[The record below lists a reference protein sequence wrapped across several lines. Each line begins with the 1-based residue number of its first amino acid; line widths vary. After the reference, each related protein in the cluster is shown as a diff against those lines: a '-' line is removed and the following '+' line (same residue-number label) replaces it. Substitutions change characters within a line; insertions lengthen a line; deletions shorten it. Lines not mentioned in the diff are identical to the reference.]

1 MALATI
7 DDINIHLPRDKIEVD
22 TADYGPFQL
31 DAERVVRGMLA
42 GYYSSVTLASWSD
55 PETTPGLIRAVVG
68 RLVAAFYYRQRYS
81 EDSLDDP
88 LFAQNKYNEAME
100 LLRGILDGTVVLEEV
115 TDDVGA
121 DHLTINDFWPNDTT
135 DPPKFTMGMNL

>member
-1 MALATI
+1 MALASL

-22 TADYGPFQL
+22 TADYVPFQL

-42 GYYSSVTLASWSD
+42 GYYLPVTLSTWTA
-55 PETTPGLIRAVVG
+55 PETTPGLIRAIVG

-100 LLRGILDGTVVLEEV
+100 LLKGVLDGNIVLEEV
-115 TDDVGA
+115 PTDVGA
-121 DHLTINDFWPNDTT
+121 DHLTTDDFWPNDST
-135 DPPKFTMGMNL
+135 DEPKFTMGMNL